1 MKNMKTWLSALLA
14 VMMLLAMTGI
24 AMADMADAVPT
35 GSITVEHLEQGETV
49 TIYQVI
55 EIESDGTAALKDP
68 KWVSG
73 IQAWI
78 TTNYPEY
85 ADAANLPA
93 DGSAKVSK
101 STFYNALSGQLE
113 LASLTAVKNE
123 QVTAATYTVENLTIG
138 SYMVLVMGG
147 EKAHEAYLTSIRAT
161 KYDFDKT
168 EWVVENGVVNAEAKC
183 KTPNVEKEEDKTT
196 AAIGDTVT
204 FTVHSDVPTYPAS
217 AYEVAYELADTM
229 AEGLTF
235 KGDLKAYGIINA
247 NDSKEL
253 TPGKEFTA
261 DYTQLTTEGKTKI
274 FELKF
279 DYSQIKDY
287 TQIKLVYS
295 ATVNEKIKIGSNQ
308 NTNEVKFTYDQK
320 EKSSYTVLYSF
331 GFDLTKRAD
340 SEKGELLP
348 GAEFELRQDGEALKF
363 KKLKDGYYAV
373 DPEGETK
380 LVTGAEGERKGKII
394 IDGLNVGTYKLK
406 ETKAPD
412 NFNLMQGE
420 KDVIITQNGEAQEK
434 HLLANTND
442 REHSKS
448 AYWYQ
453 TVVDKRIS
461 GLPATGGMGTTIF
474 MVAGIA
480 VMVCAVVAL
489 MVVLKRQKRSEG

>member
-1 MKNMKTWLSALLA
+1 MKNMKTWLGALLA

-24 AMADMADAVPT
+24 AMADAVPT
-35 GSITVEHLEQGETV
+35 GSITVENLEPGETV

-55 EIESDGTAALKDP
+55 EIELDGTAALKDP
-68 KWVSG
+68 KWVNG

-78 TTNYPEY
+78 TANYSEY

-101 STFYNALSGQLE
+101 STFYNALSGQL
-113 LASLTAVKNE
+113 ASLNAVKNE
-123 QVTAATYTVENLTIG
+123 QVSAATYTVENLPIG

-161 KYDFDKT
+161 RYDFGKA
-168 EWVVENGVVNAEAKC
+168 EWVVDNGVVNAAAKC
-183 KTPNVEKEEDKTT
+183 KTPDVEKKEDKTT
-196 AAIGDTVT
+196 AAIGDKVT
-204 FTVHSDVPTYPAS
+204 FTVDSDVPTYPAS
-217 AYEVAYELADTM
+217 AYNVAYELEDIM

-235 KGDLKAYGIINA
+235 NGDLNAYGINA
-247 NDSKEL
+247 NGKQEL
-253 TPGKEFTA
+253 TPGKEFKA
-261 DYTQLTTEGKTKI
+261 DYTQSTTDGKTKI
-274 FELKF
+274 FKLKF

-287 TQIKLVYS
+287 TQIELVYS
-295 ATVNEKIKIGSNQ
+295 ATVNEKIKIGSKQ

-340 SEKGELLP
+340 SETGELLA
-348 GAEFELRQDGEALKF
+348 GAEFELKQNGEALKF
-363 KKLKDGYYAV
+363 KKLSNGHYAV
-373 DPEGETK
+373 DPAGKTK
-380 LVTGAEGERKGKII
+380 LVTGADGKII
-394 IDGLNVGTYKLK
+394 IDGLNVGNYKLK

-420 KDVIITQNGEAQEK
+420 KDVTITQNGEALEK

-442 REHSKS
+442 KEHSKS

-480 VMVCAVVAL
+480 VMACAVVAL

>member
-24 AMADMADAVPT
+24 AMADAVPT
-35 GSITVEHLEQGETV
+35 GSITVENLEPGETV

-55 EIESDGTAALKDP
+55 EIELDGTAALKDP
-68 KWVSG
+68 KWVNG

-78 TTNYPEY
+78 ATEYPEY

-93 DGSAKVSK
+93 DGSATVSK
-101 STFYNALSGQLE
+101 STFYNALSGQL
-113 LASLTAVKNE
+113 ASLTPVKNE
-123 QVTAATYTVENLTIG
+123 QVNTATYTVKNLPIG

-161 KYDFDKT
+161 KYDFDNS
-168 EWVVENGVVNAEAKC
+168 EWVVGNGVVDASAKC
-183 KTPNVEKEEDKTT
+183 KTPNVKKEEDKTT
-196 AAIGDTVT
+196 AAIGDKVT
-204 FTVHSDVPTYPAS
+204 FTVDSDVPTYPAS
-217 AYEVAYELADTM
+217 AYNVAYELEDTM

-235 KGDLKAYGIINA
+235 NSDLKAYGINA
-247 NDSKEL
+247 TSKTEL
-253 TPGKEFTA
+253 KPGKEFVA
-261 DYTQLTTEGKTKI
+261 DYTQSTTDGKTKI
-274 FELKF
+274 FKLKF

-287 TQIKLVYS
+287 TQIELVYS

-308 NTNEVKFTYDQK
+308 NTNEVKFTYDHK

-340 SEKGELLP
+340 SETGELLA
-348 GAEFELRQDGEALKF
+348 GAEFELKQNGEALKF
-363 KKLKDGYYAV
+363 KKLSNGHYAV
-373 DPEGETK
+373 DPAGKTK
-380 LVTGAEGERKGKII
+380 LVTGADGKII
-394 IDGLNVGTYKLK
+394 IDGLNVGDYKLK

-420 KDVIITQNGEAQEK
+420 KDVTIKQNGEALEK

-442 REHSKS
+442 KEKSKS

-480 VMVCAVVAL
+480 VMACAVVAL

>member
-24 AMADMADAVPT
+24 AMADTVPT
-35 GSITVEHLEQGETV
+35 GSITVENLEPGETV

-73 IQAWI
+73 IQDWI
-78 TTNYPEY
+78 ATEYPEY

-93 DGSAKVSK
+93 DGSTGVSK
-101 STFYNALSGQLE
+101 STFYNALSGQL
-113 LASLTAVKNE
+113 ASSLTAVKNE
-123 QVTAATYTVENLTIG
+123 QVSAATYTVDNQPIG

-161 KYDFDKT
+161 KYDFDNA
-168 EWVVENGVVNAEAKC
+168 EWVVENGAVNAAAKC
-183 KTPNVEKEEDKTT
+183 KTPDVKKKEDKTT
-196 AAIGDTVT
+196 AAIGDKVT
-204 FTVHSDVPTYPAS
+204 FTVDSDVPTYPAS
-217 AYEVAYELADTM
+217 AYNVAYELEDIM

-235 KGDLKAYGIINA
+235 NGDLKAYGINA
-247 NDSKEL
+247 NGKKEL
-253 TPGKEFTA
+253 TLGTEFKA
-261 DYTQLTTEGKTKI
+261 DYKQSTIDGKTTI
-274 FELKF
+274 FKLKF
-279 DYSQIKDY
+279 DYSLIKDY
-287 TQIKLVYS
+287 TKIELVYS
-295 ATVNEKIKIGSNQ
+295 ATINEKIKIGSDQ
-308 NTNEVKFTYDQK
+308 NTNEVKFTYDHK

-340 SEKGELLP
+340 SETGELLA
-348 GAEFELRQDGEALKF
+348 GAEFELSQNGEALKF
-363 KKLKDGYYAV
+363 KKLSNGHYAV
-373 DPEGETK
+373 DPAGETK
-380 LVTGAEGERKGKII
+380 LVTGADGKII
-394 IDGLNVGTYKLK
+394 IDGLNVGNYKLK

-442 REHSKS
+442 KEKSKS

-480 VMVCAVVAL
+480 VMACAVVAL

>member
-24 AMADMADAVPT
+24 AMADAVPT
-35 GSITVEHLEQGETV
+35 GSITVENLEPGETV

-78 TTNYPEY
+78 TTNYSEY

-93 DGSAKVSK
+93 DGSATVSK
-101 STFYNALSGQLE
+101 STFYNALSGQL
-113 LASLTAVKNE
+113 ASLTPVKNE
-123 QVTAATYTVENLTIG
+123 QVTAATYTVENLPIG

-161 KYDFDKT
+161 KYDFGKA
-168 EWVVENGVVNAEAKC
+168 EWVVDNGVVNAAAKC
-183 KTPNVEKEEDKTT
+183 KTPNVKKEEDKTT
-196 AAIGDTVT
+196 AAIGDKVT
-204 FTVHSDVPTYPAS
+204 FTVDSDVPTYPAS
-217 AYEVAYELADTM
+217 AYNVAYELEDTM

-235 KGDLKAYGIINA
+235 NSDLKAYGINA
-247 NDSKEL
+247 NGKQEL
-253 TPGKEFTA
+253 TPGKEFVA
-261 DYTQLTTEGKTKI
+261 DYAQSTTDGKTKI
-274 FELKF
+274 FKLKF
-279 DYSQIKDY
+279 DYSLIKDY
-287 TQIKLVYS
+287 TQIELVYS
-295 ATVNEKIKIGSNQ
+295 ATVNEKIKIGSDQ
-308 NTNEVKFTYDQK
+308 NTNEVKFKYDHK

-340 SEKGELLP
+340 SETGELLA
-348 GAEFELRQDGEALKF
+348 GAEFELKQNGEALKF
-363 KKLKDGYYAV
+363 KKLSNGHYAV
-373 DPEGETK
+373 DPAGETK
-380 LVTGAEGERKGKII
+380 LVTGADGKII
-394 IDGLNVGTYKLK
+394 IDGLNVGNYKLK

-420 KDVIITQNGEAQEK
+420 KDVTIKQNGEALEK

-442 REHSKS
+442 KEHSKS

-480 VMVCAVVAL
+480 VMACAVVAL

>member
-24 AMADMADAVPT
+24 AMADAVPT
-35 GSITVEHLEQGETV
+35 GSITVENLESGETV

-73 IQAWI
+73 IQTWI
-78 TTNYPEY
+78 TTTYPEY

-93 DGSAKVSK
+93 DGSATVSK
-101 STFYNALSGQLE
+101 STFYNALSGQL
-113 LASLTAVKNE
+113 ASLTAVKNE
-123 QVTAATYTVENLTIG
+123 PVTAATYTVENLPIG

-161 KYDFDKT
+161 KYDFDKA
-168 EWVVENGVVNAEAKC
+168 EWVVENGVVNAAAKC
-183 KTPNVEKEEDKTT
+183 KTPDVEKKEDKTT
-196 AAIGDTVT
+196 AAIGDKVT
-204 FTVHSDVPTYPAS
+204 FTVDSDVPTYPAS
-217 AYEVAYELADTM
+217 AYNVAYELEDIM

-235 KGDLKAYGIINA
+235 NGDLKAYGINA
-247 NDSKEL
+247 NGKKEL
-253 TPGKEFTA
+253 TLGTEFKA
-261 DYTQLTTEGKTKI
+261 DYKQSTIDGKTTI
-274 FELKF
+274 FKLKF
-279 DYSQIKDY
+279 DYSLIKDY
-287 TQIKLVYS
+287 TKIELVYS
-295 ATVNEKIKIGSNQ
+295 ATVNEKIKIGSDQ
-308 NTNEVKFTYDQK
+308 NTNEVKFTYDHK

-340 SEKGELLP
+340 SETGELLA
-348 GAEFELRQDGEALKF
+348 GAEFELSQNGEALKF
-363 KKLKDGYYAV
+363 KKLSNGHYAV
-373 DPEGETK
+373 DPAGETK
-380 LVTGAEGERKGKII
+380 LVTGADGKII
-394 IDGLNVGTYKLK
+394 IDGLNVGNYKLK

-442 REHSKS
+442 KEKSKS

-480 VMVCAVVAL
+480 VMACAVVAL

>member
-24 AMADMADAVPT
+24 AMADAVPT
-35 GSITVEHLEQGETV
+35 GSITVENLELGETV

-55 EIESDGTAALKDP
+55 EIELDGTAALKDP
-68 KWVSG
+68 KWVNG

-78 TTNYPEY
+78 TANYSEY

-93 DGSAKVSK
+93 DGSATVSK
-101 STFYNALSGQLE
+101 STFYNALSGQL
-113 LASLTAVKNE
+113 ASLTPVKNE
-123 QVTAATYTVENLTIG
+123 QVNTATYTVENLPIG

-161 KYDFDKT
+161 KYDFENA
-168 EWVVENGVVNAEAKC
+168 EWVVDNGVVNAAAKC
-183 KTPNVEKEEDKTT
+183 KTPDVEKKEDKTT
-196 AAIGDTVT
+196 AAIGDKVT
-204 FTVHSDVPTYPAS
+204 FTVDSDVPTYPAS
-217 AYEVAYELADTM
+217 AYNVAYELEDIM

-235 KGDLKAYGIINA
+235 NGDLKAYGINA
-247 NDSKEL
+247 TGKTEL
-253 TPGKEFTA
+253 TPGKEFKA
-261 DYTQLTTEGKTKI
+261 DYTQSTTDGKTKI
-274 FELKF
+274 FKLKF

-287 TQIKLVYS
+287 TQIELVYS
-295 ATVNEKIKIGSNQ
+295 ATVNEKIKIGSKQ

-340 SEKGELLP
+340 SETGELLA
-348 GAEFELRQDGEALKF
+348 GAEFELKQNGEALKF
-363 KKLKDGYYAV
+363 KKLSNGHYAV
-373 DPEGETK
+373 DPAGKTK
-380 LVTGAEGERKGKII
+380 LVTGADGKII
-394 IDGLNVGTYKLK
+394 IDGLNVGNYKLK

-420 KDVIITQNGEAQEK
+420 KDVTITQNGEAQEK

-442 REHSKS
+442 KEHSKS

-480 VMVCAVVAL
+480 VMACAVVAL

>member
-1 MKNMKTWLSALLA
+1 MKNVKTWLSALLA

-24 AMADMADAVPT
+24 AMADTVPT
-35 GSITVEHLEQGETV
+35 GSITVENLEPGETV

-55 EIESDGTAALKDP
+55 EIELDGTAALKDP

-78 TTNYPEY
+78 RATYPEY

-93 DGSAKVSK
+93 DGSATVSK
-101 STFYNALSGQLE
+101 STFYNALSGQL
-113 LASLTAVKNE
+113 ASLTPVKNE
-123 QVTAATYTVENLTIG
+123 QVNTATYTVENLPIG

-161 KYDFDKT
+161 KYDFENA
-168 EWVVENGVVNAEAKC
+168 EWVVDNGVVNAAAKC
-183 KTPNVEKEEDKTT
+183 KTPDVEKKEDKTT
-196 AAIGDTVT
+196 AAIGDKVT
-204 FTVHSDVPTYPAS
+204 FTVDSDVPTYPAS
-217 AYEVAYELADTM
+217 AYNVAYELEDIM

-235 KGDLKAYGIINA
+235 NGDLKAYGINA
-247 NDSKEL
+247 NGKQEL
-253 TPGKEFTA
+253 TPGKEFKA
-261 DYTQLTTEGKTKI
+261 DYTQSTTDGKTKI
-274 FELKF
+274 FKLKF

-287 TQIKLVYS
+287 TQIELVYS
-295 ATVNEKIKIGSNQ
+295 ATVNEKIKIGSKQ

-340 SEKGELLP
+340 SETGELLA
-348 GAEFELRQDGEALKF
+348 GAEFELKQNGEALKF
-363 KKLKDGYYAV
+363 KKLSNGHYAV
-373 DPEGETK
+373 DPAGKTK
-380 LVTGAEGERKGKII
+380 LVTGADGKII
-394 IDGLNVGTYKLK
+394 IDGLNVGNYKLK

-420 KDVIITQNGEAQEK
+420 KDVTITQNGEAQEK

-442 REHSKS
+442 KEHSKS

-480 VMVCAVVAL
+480 VMACAVVAL

>member
-24 AMADMADAVPT
+24 AMADTVPT
-35 GSITVEHLEQGETV
+35 GSITVENLEPGETV

-55 EIESDGTAALKDP
+55 EIELDGTAALKDP
-68 KWVSG
+68 KWVNG

-78 TTNYPEY
+78 TANYREY

-93 DGSAKVSK
+93 DGSATVSK
-101 STFYNALSGQLE
+101 STFYNALSGQL
-113 LASLTAVKNE
+113 ASLTPVKNE
-123 QVTAATYTVENLTIG
+123 QVNTATYTVKNLPIG

-161 KYDFDKT
+161 KYDFGKA
-168 EWVVENGVVNAEAKC
+168 EWVVESGVVNAEDKC
-183 KTPNVEKEEDKTT
+183 KTPDVEKKEDKTT
-196 AAIGDTVT
+196 AAIGDKVT
-204 FTVHSDVPTYPAS
+204 FTVDSDVPTYPAS
-217 AYEVAYELADTM
+217 AYNGAYELEDIM

-235 KGDLKAYGIINA
+235 NGDLKAYGINA
-247 NDSKEL
+247 NGKQEL
-253 TPGKEFTA
+253 TPGQEFVA
-261 DYTQLTTEGKTKI
+261 DYAQSTTDGKTKI
-274 FELKF
+274 FKLKF
-279 DYSQIKDY
+279 DYSLIKDY
-287 TQIKLVYS
+287 TQIELVYS
-295 ATVNEKIKIGSNQ
+295 ATVNEKIKIGSKQ

-340 SEKGELLP
+340 SETGELLA
-348 GAEFELRQDGEALKF
+348 GAEFELKQNGEALKF
-363 KKLKDGYYAV
+363 KKLSNGHYAV
-373 DPEGETK
+373 DPAGKTK
-380 LVTGAEGERKGKII
+380 LVTGADGKII
-394 IDGLNVGTYKLK
+394 IDGLNVGNYKLK

-420 KDVIITQNGEAQEK
+420 KDVTITQNGEAQEK

-442 REHSKS
+442 KEHSKS

-480 VMVCAVVAL
+480 VMACAVVAL

>member
-1 MKNMKTWLSALLA
+1 MKNMKTWLGALLA

-24 AMADMADAVPT
+24 AMADAVPT
-35 GSITVEHLEQGETV
+35 GSITVENLEPGETV

-55 EIESDGTAALKDP
+55 EIELDGTAALKDP
-68 KWVSG
+68 KWVNG

-78 TTNYPEY
+78 TANYSEY

-93 DGSAKVSK
+93 DGSATVSK
-101 STFYNALSGQLE
+101 STFYNALSGQL
-113 LASLTAVKNE
+113 ASLTPVKNE
-123 QVTAATYTVENLTIG
+123 QVNTATYTVENLPIG

-161 KYDFDKT
+161 RYDFGKA
-168 EWVVENGVVNAEAKC
+168 EWVVDNGVVNAAAKC
-183 KTPNVEKEEDKTT
+183 KTPDVEKKEDKTT
-196 AAIGDTVT
+196 AAIGDKVT
-204 FTVHSDVPTYPAS
+204 FTVDSDVPTYPAS
-217 AYEVAYELADTM
+217 AYNVAYELEDIM

-235 KGDLKAYGIINA
+235 NGDLKAYGINA
-247 NDSKEL
+247 TGKTEL
-253 TPGKEFTA
+253 TPGKEFKA
-261 DYTQLTTEGKTKI
+261 DYTQSTTDGKTKI
-274 FELKF
+274 FKLKF

-287 TQIKLVYS
+287 TQIELVYS
-295 ATVNEKIKIGSNQ
+295 ATVNEKIKIGSKQ

-340 SEKGELLP
+340 SETGELLA
-348 GAEFELRQDGEALKF
+348 GAEFELKQNGEALKF
-363 KKLKDGYYAV
+363 KKLSNGHYAV
-373 DPEGETK
+373 DPAGKTK
-380 LVTGAEGERKGKII
+380 LVTGADGKII
-394 IDGLNVGTYKLK
+394 IDGLNVGNYKLK

-420 KDVIITQNGEAQEK
+420 KDVTITQNGEAQEK

-442 REHSKS
+442 KEHSKS

-480 VMVCAVVAL
+480 VMACAVVAL

>member
-24 AMADMADAVPT
+24 AMADAVPT
-35 GSITVEHLEQGETV
+35 GSITVENLEPGETV

-78 TTNYPEY
+78 TATYPEY

-93 DGSAKVSK
+93 DGSATVSK
-101 STFYNALSGQLE
+101 STFYNALSGQ

-123 QVTAATYTVENLTIG
+123 QVTAATYTVENQPIG

-161 KYDFDKT
+161 KYDFDKA
-168 EWVVENGVVNAEAKC
+168 EWVVENGVVNAAAKC
-183 KTPNVEKEEDKTT
+183 KTPDVEKKEDKTT
-196 AAIGDTVT
+196 AAIGDKVT
-204 FTVHSDVPTYPAS
+204 FTVDSDVPTYPAS
-217 AYEVAYELADTM
+217 AYDVAYELEDIM
-229 AEGLTF
+229 AEGLNF
-235 KGDLKAYGIINA
+235 NGDLKAYGINV
-247 NDSKEL
+247 NGKKEL
-253 TPGKEFTA
+253 TQGTEFKA
-261 DYTQLTTEGKTKI
+261 DYKQSTIDGKTTI
-274 FELKF
+274 FKLKF
-279 DYSQIKDY
+279 DYSLIKDY
-287 TQIKLVYS
+287 TQIELVYS
-295 ATVNEKIKIGSNQ
+295 ATVNEKIKIGSDQ

-340 SEKGELLP
+340 SEAGELLA
-348 GAEFELRQDGEALKF
+348 GAEFELKQNGEALKF
-363 KKLKDGYYAV
+363 KKLSNGHYAV
-373 DPEGETK
+373 DPAGKTK
-380 LVTGAEGERKGKII
+380 LVTGADGKII
-394 IDGLNVGTYKLK
+394 IDGLNVGNYKLK

-420 KDVIITQNGEAQEK
+420 KDVTIKQNGEALEK

-442 REHSKS
+442 KEKSKS

-480 VMVCAVVAL
+480 VMACAVVAL

>member
-24 AMADMADAVPT
+24 AMADTVPT
-35 GSITVEHLEQGETV
+35 GSITVENLEPGETV

-78 TTNYPEY
+78 TATYPEY

-93 DGSAKVSK
+93 DGSATVSK
-101 STFYNALSGQLE
+101 STFYNALSGQL
-113 LASLTAVKNE
+113 ASLTPVKNE
-123 QVTAATYTVENLTIG
+123 QVNTATYTVENLPIG

-161 KYDFDKT
+161 KYDFENA
-168 EWVVENGVVNAEAKC
+168 EWVVDNGVVNAAAKC
-183 KTPNVEKEEDKTT
+183 KTPDVEKKEDKTT
-196 AAIGDTVT
+196 AAIGDKVT
-204 FTVHSDVPTYPAS
+204 FTVDSDVPTYPAS
-217 AYEVAYELADTM
+217 AYNVAYELEDIM

-235 KGDLKAYGIINA
+235 NGDLKAYGINA
-247 NDSKEL
+247 NGKQEL
-253 TPGKEFTA
+253 TPGTEFKA
-261 DYTQLTTEGKTKI
+261 DYTQSTTDGKTKI
-274 FELKF
+274 FKLKF

-287 TQIKLVYS
+287 TQIELVYS
-295 ATVNEKIKIGSNQ
+295 ATVNEKIKIGSKQ

-340 SEKGELLP
+340 SETGELLA
-348 GAEFELRQDGEALKF
+348 GAEFELKQNGEALKF
-363 KKLKDGYYAV
+363 KKLSNGHYAV
-373 DPEGETK
+373 DPAGKTK
-380 LVTGAEGERKGKII
+380 LVTGADGKII
-394 IDGLNVGTYKLK
+394 IDGLNVGDYTLK

-420 KDVIITQNGEAQEK
+420 KDVTITQNGDAREK
-434 HLLANTND
+434 HLLANTNNK
-442 REHSKS
+442 EHSKS

-480 VMVCAVVAL
+480 VMACAVVAL

>member
-24 AMADMADAVPT
+24 AMAADAVPT
-35 GSITVEHLEQGETV
+35 GSITVENLEPGETV

-73 IQAWI
+73 IRAWI
-78 TTNYPEY
+78 TANYPEY

-93 DGSAKVSK
+93 DGSATVSK
-101 STFYNALSGQLE
+101 STFYNALSGQL
-113 LASLTAVKNE
+113 ASLTAVKNE
-123 QVTAATYTVENLTIG
+123 QVNAATCTVENLPIG

-161 KYDFDKT
+161 KYNFEKA
-168 EWVVENGVVNAEAKC
+168 EWVVDSGVVNAAAKC
-183 KTPNVEKEEDKTT
+183 KTPNVKKEEDKTT
-196 AAIGDTVT
+196 AAIGDKVN
-204 FTVHSDVPTYPAS
+204 FTVVSDVPTYPAS
-217 AYEVAYELADTM
+217 AYDVVYKLEDIM

-235 KGDLKAYGIINA
+235 NGDLKAYGINA
-247 NDSKEL
+247 NGRNEL
-253 TPGKEFTA
+253 TLGTEFKA
-261 DYTQLTTEGKTKI
+261 DYTQSTTEGKTKI
-274 FELKF
+274 FKLEF
-279 DYSQIKDY
+279 DYSLIKDY

-308 NTNEVKFTYDQK
+308 NTNEVKFTYDHK
-320 EKSSYTVLYSF
+320 EKSDYTVLYSF

-340 SEKGELLP
+340 SEAGELLA
-348 GAEFELRQDGEALKF
+348 GAEFELRQDGNALTF
-363 KKLKDGYYAV
+363 KKLSDGYYAV
-373 DPEGETK
+373 DPAGETK
-380 LVTGAEGERKGKII
+380 LVTGAEGQMKGNII
-394 IDGLNVGTYKLK
+394 IDGLNVGAYKLK

-420 KDVIITQNGEAQEK
+420 KDVTITQNGEAQEK

-442 REHSKS
+442 KEHSKS

-480 VMVCAVVAL
+480 VMAGAVVAL

>member
-24 AMADMADAVPT
+24 AMADAVPT
-35 GSITVEHLEQGETV
+35 GSITVENLELGETV

-55 EIESDGTAALKDP
+55 EIELDGTAALKDP
-68 KWVSG
+68 KWVNG

-78 TTNYPEY
+78 ATEYPEY

-93 DGSAKVSK
+93 DGSATVSK
-101 STFYNALSGQLE
+101 STFYNALSGQL
-113 LASLTAVKNE
+113 ASLTPVKNE
-123 QVTAATYTVENLTIG
+123 QVNTATYTVKNLPIG

-161 KYDFDKT
+161 KYDFDNA
-168 EWVVENGVVNAEAKC
+168 EWVVDNGVVNASAKC
-183 KTPNVEKEEDKTT
+183 KTPNVKKEEDKTT
-196 AAIGDTVT
+196 AAIGDKVT
-204 FTVHSDVPTYPAS
+204 FTVDSDVPTYPAS
-217 AYEVAYELADTM
+217 AYNVAYELEDTM

-235 KGDLKAYGIINA
+235 NGDLKAYGINA
-247 NDSKEL
+247 NGKQEL
-253 TPGKEFTA
+253 TPGKEFVA
-261 DYTQLTTEGKTKI
+261 DYAQSTTDGKTKI
-274 FELKF
+274 FKLKF

-295 ATVNEKIKIGSNQ
+295 ATVNEKIKIGSDQ

-340 SEKGELLP
+340 SETGELLA
-348 GAEFELRQDGEALKF
+348 GAEFELKQDGRALKF
-363 KKLKDGYYAV
+363 KKLSDGHYVV
-373 DPEGETK
+373 DPAGETK
-380 LVTGAEGERKGKII
+380 LVTGEQDKMKGKII
-394 IDGLNVGTYKLK
+394 IDGLNVGDYKLK

-420 KDVIITQNGEAQEK
+420 KDVTIKQNGEALEK

-442 REHSKS
+442 KEKSKS

-480 VMVCAVVAL
+480 VMACAVVAL

>member
-1 MKNMKTWLSALLA
+1 MKNMKTWLGALLA

-24 AMADMADAVPT
+24 AMADAVPT
-35 GSITVEHLEQGETV
+35 GSITVENLEPGETV

-55 EIESDGTAALKDP
+55 EIELDGTAALKDP
-68 KWVSG
+68 KWVNG

-78 TTNYPEY
+78 TTNYREY

-93 DGSAKVSK
+93 DGSATVSK
-101 STFYNALSGQLE
+101 STFYNALSGQL
-113 LASLTAVKNE
+113 ASLTAVKNE
-123 QVTAATYTVENLTIG
+123 PVAATTYTVENLPIG

-161 KYDFDKT
+161 KYDFDNS
-168 EWVVENGVVNAEAKC
+168 EWVVGNGVVDASAKC
-183 KTPNVEKEEDKTT
+183 KTPNVKKEEDKTT
-196 AAIGDTVT
+196 AAIGDKVT
-204 FTVHSDVPTYPAS
+204 FTVDSDVPTYPAS
-217 AYEVAYELADTM
+217 AYNVAYELEDTM

-235 KGDLKAYGIINA
+235 NSDLKAYGINA
-247 NDSKEL
+247 TSKTEL
-253 TPGKEFTA
+253 KPGKEFVA
-261 DYTQLTTEGKTKI
+261 DYTQSTTDGKTKI
-274 FELKF
+274 FKLKF

-287 TQIKLVYS
+287 TQIELVYS

-308 NTNEVKFTYDQK
+308 NTNEVKFTYDHK

-340 SEKGELLP
+340 SETGELLA
-348 GAEFELRQDGEALKF
+348 GAEFELKQNGEALKF
-363 KKLKDGYYAV
+363 KKLSNGHYAV
-373 DPEGETK
+373 DPAGKTK
-380 LVTGAEGERKGKII
+380 LVTGADGKII
-394 IDGLNVGTYKLK
+394 IDGLNVGDYKLK

-420 KDVIITQNGEAQEK
+420 KDVIITQNSDAKEK

-442 REHSKS
+442 KENSKS

-480 VMVCAVVAL
+480 VMACAVVAL

>member
-1 MKNMKTWLSALLA
+1 MKNMKTWLGALLA

-24 AMADMADAVPT
+24 AMADAVPT
-35 GSITVEHLEQGETV
+35 GSITVQNLEPGETV

-93 DGSAKVSK
+93 DGSATVSK
-101 STFYNALSGQLE
+101 STFYNALSGQL
-113 LASLTAVKNE
+113 ASLTAVKNE
-123 QVTAATYTVENLTIG
+123 QVTATTCMVENLPIG

-161 KYDFDKT
+161 KYDFEKA
-168 EWVVENGVVNAEAKC
+168 EWVVGNGVVDAAAKC
-183 KTPNVEKEEDKTT
+183 KTPNVKKEEDKTT
-196 AAIGDTVT
+196 AAIGDKVT
-204 FTVHSDVPTYPAS
+204 FTVNSDVPTYPAS
-217 AYEVAYELADTM
+217 AYNVAYVLEDIM

-235 KGDLKAYGIINA
+235 NGDLKAYGINA
-247 NDSKEL
+247 NGRNEL
-253 TPGKEFTA
+253 TPGTEFKE
-261 DYTQLTTEGKTKI
+261 DYTQSTTEGKTKI
-274 FELKF
+274 FKLEF
-279 DYSQIKDY
+279 DYSLIKDY
-287 TQIKLVYS
+287 TQIELVYS

-308 NTNEVKFTYDQK
+308 NTNEVKFTYDHK

-340 SEKGELLP
+340 SETGELLP
-348 GAEFELRQDGEALKF
+348 GAEFELRQDGNALKF
-363 KKLKDGYYAV
+363 KKLSDGHYAV
-373 DPEGETK
+373 DPEKGETK
-380 LVTGAEGERKGKII
+380 LVTGAEGQMKGKII
-394 IDGLNVGTYKLK
+394 IDGLNVGVYKLK

-420 KDVIITQNGEAQEK
+420 KDVIITQNTQEK

-442 REHSKS
+442 KEHSKS

-474 MVAGIA
+474 MMAGIA
-480 VMVCAVVAL
+480 VMACAVVAL

>member
-1 MKNMKTWLSALLA
+1 MKMKNMKTWLSALLA

-24 AMADMADAVPT
+24 AMADAVPT
-35 GSITVEHLEQGETV
+35 GSITVENLEPGETV

-55 EIESDGTAALKDP
+55 AIESDGTAALKDP

-78 TTNYPEY
+78 TTTYPEY

-93 DGSAKVSK
+93 DGSATVSK

-113 LASLTAVKNE
+113 SLTAVKNE
-123 QVTAATYTVENLTIG
+123 QVTAATYTVENLPIG

-161 KYDFDKT
+161 KYDFDKA
-168 EWVVENGVVNAEAKC
+168 EWVVKNGVVNAAAKC
-183 KTPNVEKEEDKTT
+183 KTPDVKKKEDKTT
-196 AAIGDTVT
+196 AAIGDKVT
-204 FTVHSDVPTYPAS
+204 FTVDSDVPTYPAS
-217 AYEVAYELADTM
+217 AYDVAYELEDIM

-235 KGDLKAYGIINA
+235 NGDLKAYGINA
-247 NDSKEL
+247 NGKKEL
-253 TPGKEFTA
+253 TPDTEFKA
-261 DYTQLTTEGKTKI
+261 DYKQSTTEGKTKI
-274 FELKF
+274 FKLKF
-279 DYSQIKDY
+279 DYSLIKDY
-287 TQIKLVYS
+287 TKIELVYS

-340 SEKGELLP
+340 SETGELLA
-348 GAEFELRQDGEALKF
+348 GAEFELKQDGNALKF
-363 KKLKDGYYAV
+363 RKLSNGHYAV
-373 DPEGETK
+373 DPAGETK
-380 LVTGAEGERKGKII
+380 LVTGADGKII
-394 IDGLNVGTYKLK
+394 IDGLDVGDYKLK

-420 KDVIITQNGEAQEK
+420 KDVIIEQNGEAQEK

-442 REHSKS
+442 KENSKS

-480 VMVCAVVAL
+480 VMACAVVAL

>member
-24 AMADMADAVPT
+24 AMADTVPT
-35 GSITVEHLEQGETV
+35 GSITVENLEPGETV

-55 EIESDGTAALKDP
+55 EIELDGTAALKDP
-68 KWVSG
+68 KWVNG

-78 TTNYPEY
+78 TANYSEY

-93 DGSAKVSK
+93 DGSATVSK
-101 STFYNALSGQLE
+101 STFYNALSGQL
-113 LASLTAVKNE
+113 ASLTPVKNE
-123 QVTAATYTVENLTIG
+123 QVNTATYTVENLPIG

-161 KYDFDKT
+161 KYDFENA
-168 EWVVENGVVNAEAKC
+168 EWVVDNGVVNAAAKC
-183 KTPNVEKEEDKTT
+183 KTPDVEKKEDKTT
-196 AAIGDTVT
+196 AAIGDKVT
-204 FTVHSDVPTYPAS
+204 FTVDYDVPTYPAS
-217 AYEVAYELADTM
+217 AYNVAYELEDIM

-235 KGDLKAYGIINA
+235 NGDLKAYGINA
-247 NDSKEL
+247 NGKQEL
-253 TPGKEFTA
+253 TPGKEFKA
-261 DYTQLTTEGKTKI
+261 DYTQSTTDGKTKI
-274 FELKF
+274 FKLKF

-287 TQIKLVYS
+287 TQIELVYS
-295 ATVNEKIKIGSNQ
+295 ATVNEKIKIGSKQ

-340 SEKGELLP
+340 SETGELLA
-348 GAEFELRQDGEALKF
+348 GAEFELKQNGEALKF
-363 KKLKDGYYAV
+363 KKLSNGHYAV
-373 DPEGETK
+373 DPAGKTK
-380 LVTGAEGERKGKII
+380 LVTGADGKII
-394 IDGLNVGTYKLK
+394 IDGLNVGDYTLK

-420 KDVIITQNGEAQEK
+420 KDVTITQNGDAREK
-434 HLLANTND
+434 HLLANTNNK
-442 REHSKS
+442 EHSKS

-480 VMVCAVVAL
+480 VMACAVVAL

>member
-24 AMADMADAVPT
+24 AMADAVPT
-35 GSITVEHLEQGETV
+35 GSITVENLESGETV

-55 EIESDGTAALKDP
+55 AIESDGTAALKDP

-78 TTNYPEY
+78 TANYSEY

-93 DGSAKVSK
+93 DGSATVSK
-101 STFYNALSGQLE
+101 STFYNALSGQL
-113 LASLTAVKNE
+113 ASLTAVKNE
-123 QVTAATYTVENLTIG
+123 PVTATTYTVENLPIG

-161 KYDFDKT
+161 KYDFDKA
-168 EWVVENGVVNAEAKC
+168 EWVVENGVVNAAAKC
-183 KTPNVEKEEDKTT
+183 KTPDVEKKEDKTT
-196 AAIGDTVT
+196 AAIGDKVT
-204 FTVHSDVPTYPAS
+204 FTVDSDVPTYPAS
-217 AYEVAYELADTM
+217 AYDVAYELEDIM

-235 KGDLKAYGIINA
+235 NGDLKAYGINV
-247 NDSKEL
+247 NGKKEL
-253 TPGKEFTA
+253 TQGTEFKA
-261 DYTQLTTEGKTKI
+261 DYKQSTIDGKTKI
-274 FELKF
+274 FKLKF
-279 DYSQIKDY
+279 DYSLIKDY
-287 TQIKLVYS
+287 TQIELVYS
-295 ATVNEKIKIGSNQ
+295 ATVNEKIKIGSDQ
-308 NTNEVKFTYDQK
+308 NTNEVKFTYDHK

-340 SEKGELLP
+340 SETGELLA
-348 GAEFELRQDGEALKF
+348 GAEFELRQNGNALTF
-363 KKLKDGYYAV
+363 KKLSDGHYAV
-373 DPEGETK
+373 DPAGKTK
-380 LVTGAEGERKGKII
+380 LVTGADGKII
-394 IDGLNVGTYKLK
+394 IDGLNVGNYKLK

-420 KDVIITQNGEAQEK
+420 KDVIITQNSDAQEK

-442 REHSKS
+442 PKNSKS

-480 VMVCAVVAL
+480 VMACAVVAL

>member
-24 AMADMADAVPT
+24 AMADTVPT
-35 GSITVEHLEQGETV
+35 GSITVNNLESGETV

-73 IQAWI
+73 IQDWI
-78 TTNYPEY
+78 TTTYPEY

-93 DGSAKVSK
+93 DGNATVSK
-101 STFYNALSGQLE
+101 STFYNALSGQL
-113 LASLTAVKNE
+113 ANLTAVKNE
-123 QVTAATYTVENLTIG
+123 QVSAATYTVENLPIG

-161 KYDFDKT
+161 RYDFDNS
-168 EWVVENGVVNAEAKC
+168 EWVVENGVVDASAKC
-183 KTPNVEKEEDKTT
+183 KTPDVKKEEDKTT
-196 AAIGDTVT
+196 AAIGDKVT
-204 FTVHSDVPTYPAS
+204 FTVDSDVPTYPAS
-217 AYEVAYELADTM
+217 AYDVAYELEDTM

-235 KGDLKAYGIINA
+235 NGDLKAYGINA
-247 NDSKEL
+247 TGKTEL
-253 TPGKEFTA
+253 TPDQEFVA
-261 DYTQLTTEGKTKI
+261 DYTQTTTEGKTKI
-274 FELKF
+274 FKLKF
-279 DYSQIKDY
+279 DYSLIKDY
-287 TQIKLVYS
+287 TQIELVYS
-295 ATVNEKIKIGSNQ
+295 ATVNEKIKIGSDQ
-308 NTNEVKFTYDQK
+308 NTNEVKFTYDHK

-331 GFDLTKRAD
+331 GFDLTKHAD
-340 SEKGELLP
+340 SETGELLA
-348 GAEFELRQDGEALKF
+348 GAEFELKQNGEALTF
-363 KKLKDGYYAV
+363 KKLSDGHYVV
-373 DPEGETK
+373 DPAGETK
-380 LVTGAEGERKGKII
+380 LVTGEQGKMKGKII
-394 IDGLNVGTYKLK
+394 IDGLNVGDYKLK

-420 KDVIITQNGEAQEK
+420 KDVTIKQNGEALEK

-442 REHSKS
+442 KENSKS

-480 VMVCAVVAL
+480 VMACAVVAL

>member
-24 AMADMADAVPT
+24 AMADAVPT
-35 GSITVEHLEQGETV
+35 GSITVNNLESGETV

-73 IQAWI
+73 IQKWI
-78 TTNYPEY
+78 TDTYPEY

-101 STFYNALSGQLE
+101 STFYNALSGQL
-113 LASLTAVKNE
+113 ANLTAVKDE
-123 QVTAATYTVENLTIG
+123 KVSAATYTVGNLPIG

-161 KYDFDKT
+161 RYDFDNS
-168 EWVVENGVVNAEAKC
+168 EWVVENGVVDASAKC
-183 KTPNVEKEEDKTT
+183 KTPDVKKKEDKTT
-196 AAIGDTVT
+196 AAIGDKVT
-204 FTVHSDVPTYPAS
+204 FTVNSDVPTYPAS
-217 AYEVAYELADTM
+217 AYNVAYELEDTM

-235 KGDLKAYGIINA
+235 NGDLKAYGINA
-247 NDSKEL
+247 TGKTEL
-253 TPGKEFTA
+253 TPDQEFKA
-261 DYTQLTTEGKTKI
+261 DYTQSTTEGKTKI
-274 FELKF
+274 FKLKF
-279 DYSQIKDY
+279 DYSLIKDY
-287 TQIKLVYS
+287 TQIELGYS
-295 ATVNEKIKIGSNQ
+295 ATVNEKIKIGSDQ
-308 NTNEVKFTYDQK
+308 NTNEVKFTYDHK

-340 SEKGELLP
+340 SETGELLA
-348 GAEFELRQDGEALKF
+348 GAEFELRQNGNALTF
-363 KKLKDGYYAV
+363 KKLSDGHYVV
-373 DPEGETK
+373 DPAGKAK
-380 LVTGAEGERKGKII
+380 LVTGEQGKMKGKII
-394 IDGLNVGTYKLK
+394 VDGLNVGTYKLK
-406 ETKAPD
+406 ETKAPE

-420 KDVIITQNGEAQEK
+420 KDVTITQNGEALEK

-442 REHSKS
+442 KENSKS

-480 VMVCAVVAL
+480 VMACAVVTL

>member
-24 AMADMADAVPT
+24 AMADTVPT
-35 GSITVEHLEQGETV
+35 GSITVENLEPGETV

-73 IQAWI
+73 IQDWI
-78 TTNYPEY
+78 ATEYPEY

-93 DGSAKVSK
+93 DGSTGVSK
-101 STFYNALSGQLE
+101 STFYNALSGQL
-113 LASLTAVKNE
+113 ASSLTAVKNE
-123 QVTAATYTVENLTIG
+123 QVSAATYTVDNQPIG

-161 KYDFDKT
+161 KYDFNNA
-168 EWVVENGVVNAEAKC
+168 EWVVENGAVNAAAKC
-183 KTPNVEKEEDKTT
+183 KTPDVEKKEDKTT
-196 AAIGDTVT
+196 AAIGDKVT
-204 FTVHSDVPTYPAS
+204 FTVDSDVPTYPAS
-217 AYEVAYELADTM
+217 AYDVAYVLEDIM

-235 KGDLKAYGIINA
+235 NGDLKAYGINA
-247 NDSKEL
+247 NGRNEL
-253 TPGKEFTA
+253 TPGTEFKE
-261 DYTQLTTEGKTKI
+261 DYTQSTTEGKTKI
-274 FELKF
+274 FKLEF
-279 DYSQIKDY
+279 DYSLIKDY
-287 TQIKLVYS
+287 TQIELAYS

-308 NTNEVKFTYDQK
+308 NTNEVKFTYDHK

-340 SEKGELLP
+340 SQTGELLP
-348 GAEFELRQDGEALKF
+348 GAEFELSQAGNALKF
-363 KKLKDGYYAV
+363 KKLSDGHYAV
-373 DPEGETK
+373 DPTGETK
-380 LVTGAEGERKGKII
+380 LVTGKEGKMKGKII
-394 IDGLNVGTYKLK
+394 VDGLNVGDYKLK

-420 KDVIITQNGEAQEK
+420 KDVTITQNSDAQEK

-442 REHSKS
+442 KENSKS

-480 VMVCAVVAL
+480 VMACAVVAL

>member
-1 MKNMKTWLSALLA
+1 MKNMKTWLSALMA

-24 AMADMADAVPT
+24 AMADTVPT
-35 GSITVEHLEQGETV
+35 GSITVENLESGETV

-55 EIESDGTAALKDP
+55 EIETDGTAALKDP

-73 IQAWI
+73 IQDWI
-78 TTNYPEY
+78 TTNYREY

-93 DGSAKVSK
+93 DGSATVSK
-101 STFYNALSGQLE
+101 STFYNALSGQL
-113 LASLTAVKNE
+113 ASLTAVKNE
-123 QVTAATYTVENLTIG
+123 PVAATTYTVENLPIG

-161 KYDFDKT
+161 KYDFDNS
-168 EWVVENGVVNAEAKC
+168 EWVVGNGVVDASAKC
-183 KTPNVEKEEDKTT
+183 KTPNVKKEEDKTT
-196 AAIGDTVT
+196 AAIGDKVT
-204 FTVHSDVPTYPAS
+204 FTVDSDVPTYPAS
-217 AYEVAYELADTM
+217 AYNVAYELEDTM

-235 KGDLKAYGIINA
+235 NSDLKAYGINA
-247 NDSKEL
+247 NGKQEL
-253 TPGKEFTA
+253 TPGKEFVA
-261 DYTQLTTEGKTKI
+261 DYAQSTTDGKTKI
-274 FELKF
+274 FKLKF

-287 TQIKLVYS
+287 TQIELVYS
-295 ATVNEKIKIGSNQ
+295 ATVNEKIKIGSDQ
-308 NTNEVKFTYDQK
+308 NTNEVKFTYDHK
-320 EKSSYTVLYSF
+320 EKSAYTVLYSF

-340 SEKGELLP
+340 SETGELLA
-348 GAEFELRQDGEALKF
+348 GAEFELRQNGNALTF
-363 KKLKDGYYAV
+363 KKLSDGHYAV
-373 DPEGETK
+373 DPAGEAK
-380 LVTGAEGERKGKII
+380 LVTGEQGKMKGKII
-394 IDGLNVGTYKLK
+394 IDGLNVGDYKLK

-420 KDVIITQNGEAQEK
+420 KDVTIKQNGEALEK

-442 REHSKS
+442 KENSKS

-480 VMVCAVVAL
+480 VMACAVVAL

>member
-1 MKNMKTWLSALLA
+1 MKNMKTWLGALLA

-24 AMADMADAVPT
+24 AMADAVPT
-35 GSITVEHLEQGETV
+35 GSITVENLEPGETV

-55 EIESDGTAALKDP
+55 EIELDGTAALKDP
-68 KWVSG
+68 KWVNG

-78 TTNYPEY
+78 TANYSEY

-93 DGSAKVSK
+93 DGSATVSK
-101 STFYNALSGQLE
+101 STFYNALSGQ

-123 QVTAATYTVENLTIG
+123 QVTAATYTVENQPIG

-161 KYDFDKT
+161 KYDFGKA
-168 EWVVENGVVNAEAKC
+168 EWVVDNGVVNAAAKC
-183 KTPNVEKEEDKTT
+183 KTPDVEKKEDKTT
-196 AAIGDTVT
+196 AAIGDKVT
-204 FTVHSDVPTYPAS
+204 FTVDSDVPTYPAS
-217 AYEVAYELADTM
+217 AYNVAYELEDIM

-235 KGDLKAYGIINA
+235 NGDLKAYGINA
-247 NDSKEL
+247 NGKQEL
-253 TPGKEFTA
+253 TPGKEFKA
-261 DYTQLTTEGKTKI
+261 DYTQSTTEGKTKI
-274 FELKF
+274 FKLKF

-287 TQIKLVYS
+287 TQIELVYS
-295 ATVNEKIKIGSNQ
+295 ATVNEKIQIGSKQ
-308 NTNEVKFTYDQK
+308 NTNEVKFTYDHK

-340 SEKGELLP
+340 SETGELLA
-348 GAEFELRQDGEALKF
+348 GAEFELKQNGEALKF
-363 KKLKDGYYAV
+363 KKLSNGHYAV
-373 DPEGETK
+373 DPAGETK
-380 LVTGAEGERKGKII
+380 LVTGADGKII
-394 IDGLNVGTYKLK
+394 IDGLNVGNYKLK

-420 KDVIITQNGEAQEK
+420 KDVIITQNSDAQEK

-442 REHSKS
+442 PKNSKS

-480 VMVCAVVAL
+480 VMACAVVAL

>member
-1 MKNMKTWLSALLA
+1 MKNMKTWLGALLA

-24 AMADMADAVPT
+24 AMADAVPT
-35 GSITVEHLEQGETV
+35 GSITVENLEPGETV

-55 EIESDGTAALKDP
+55 EIELDGTAALKDP
-68 KWVSG
+68 KWVNG

-78 TTNYPEY
+78 TANYSEY

-93 DGSAKVSK
+93 DGSATVSK
-101 STFYNALSGQLE
+101 STFYNALSGQL
-113 LASLTAVKNE
+113 ASLTPVKNE
-123 QVTAATYTVENLTIG
+123 QVNTATYTVENLPIG

-161 KYDFDKT
+161 KYDFENA
-168 EWVVENGVVNAEAKC
+168 EWVVDNGVVNAAAKC
-183 KTPNVEKEEDKTT
+183 KTPDVEKKEDKTT
-196 AAIGDTVT
+196 AAIGDKVT
-204 FTVHSDVPTYPAS
+204 FTVDSDVPTYPAS
-217 AYEVAYELADTM
+217 AYNVAYELEDIM

-235 KGDLKAYGIINA
+235 NGDLKAYGMNA
-247 NDSKEL
+247 TGKTEL
-253 TPGKEFTA
+253 TPGKEFKA
-261 DYTQLTTEGKTKI
+261 DYTQSTTDGKTKI
-274 FELKF
+274 FKLKF

-287 TQIKLVYS
+287 TQIELVYS
-295 ATVNEKIKIGSNQ
+295 ATVNEKIKIGSKQ

-340 SEKGELLP
+340 SETGELLA
-348 GAEFELRQDGEALKF
+348 GAEFELKQNGEALKF
-363 KKLKDGYYAV
+363 KKLSNGHYAV
-373 DPEGETK
+373 DPAGKTK
-380 LVTGAEGERKGKII
+380 LVTGADGKII
-394 IDGLNVGTYKLK
+394 IDGLNVGNYKLK

-420 KDVIITQNGEAQEK
+420 KDVTITQNGEAQEK

-442 REHSKS
+442 KEHSKS

-480 VMVCAVVAL
+480 VMACAVVAL

>member
-24 AMADMADAVPT
+24 AMADAVPT
-35 GSITVEHLEQGETV
+35 GSITVENLEPGETV

-55 EIESDGTAALKDP
+55 EIEPDGTAALKDP
-68 KWVSG
+68 KWVNG

-78 TTNYPEY
+78 TANYSEY

-93 DGSAKVSK
+93 DGSAAVSK
-101 STFYNALSGQLE
+101 STFYNALSGQ

-123 QVTAATYTVENLTIG
+123 QVTAATYTVENQPIG

-161 KYDFDKT
+161 KYNFDKA
-168 EWVVENGVVNAEAKC
+168 EWVVDNGVVNAAAKC
-183 KTPNVEKEEDKTT
+183 KTPDVEKKEDKTT
-196 AAIGDTVT
+196 AAIGDKVT
-204 FTVHSDVPTYPAS
+204 FTVDSDVPTYPAS
-217 AYEVAYELADTM
+217 AYNVAYELEDIM

-235 KGDLKAYGIINA
+235 NGDLKAYGINA
-247 NDSKEL
+247 TSKTEL
-253 TPGKEFTA
+253 TPGKEFKA
-261 DYTQLTTEGKTKI
+261 DYTQSTTEGKTKI

-279 DYSQIKDY
+279 DYSLIKDY
-287 TQIKLVYS
+287 TQIELVYS

-308 NTNEVKFTYDQK
+308 NTNEVKFTYDHK

-340 SEKGELLP
+340 SETGEQ
-348 GAEFELRQDGEALKF
+348 GKM
-363 KKLKDGYYAV
+363 
-373 DPEGETK
+373 
-380 LVTGAEGERKGKII
+380 KGKII
-394 IDGLNVGTYKLK
+394 IDGLNVGDYKLK

-420 KDVIITQNGEAQEK
+420 KDVTITQNGEAQEK

-442 REHSKS
+442 KEKSKS

-480 VMVCAVVAL
+480 VMACAVVAL

>member
-24 AMADMADAVPT
+24 AMADTVPT
-35 GSITVEHLEQGETV
+35 GSITVENLEPGETV

-78 TTNYPEY
+78 TANYSEY

-93 DGSAKVSK
+93 DGSATVSK
-101 STFYNALSGQLE
+101 STFYNALSGQ

-123 QVTAATYTVENLTIG
+123 QVTAATYTVENQPIG

-161 KYDFDKT
+161 KYDFGKA
-168 EWVVENGVVNAEAKC
+168 EWVVDNGVVNAAAKC
-183 KTPNVEKEEDKTT
+183 KTPDVEKKEDKTT
-196 AAIGDTVT
+196 AAIGDKVT
-204 FTVHSDVPTYPAS
+204 FTVNSDVPTYPAS
-217 AYEVAYELADTM
+217 AYNVAYELEDTM

-235 KGDLKAYGIINA
+235 NSDLKAYGINA
-247 NDSKEL
+247 TGKNEL
-253 TPGKEFTA
+253 TQGKEFVA
-261 DYTQLTTEGKTKI
+261 DYTQTTTEGKTKI
-274 FELKF
+274 FKLKF
-279 DYSQIKDY
+279 DYSLIKDY
-287 TQIKLVYS
+287 TQIELVYS
-295 ATVNEKIKIGSNQ
+295 ATVNEKIKIGSDQ
-308 NTNEVKFTYDQK
+308 NTNEVKFTYDHK

-340 SEKGELLP
+340 SETGELLE
-348 GAEFELRQDGEALKF
+348 GAEFELKQNGNALKF
-363 KKLKDGYYAV
+363 KKLSNGHYAV
-373 DPEGETK
+373 DPAGEAK
-380 LVTGAEGERKGKII
+380 LVTGADGKII
-394 IDGLNVGTYKLK
+394 IDGLNVGDYTLK

-420 KDVIITQNGEAQEK
+420 KDVTLTQNGDALEK
-434 HLLANTND
+434 HLLANTNNK
-442 REHSKS
+442 EHSKS

-480 VMVCAVVAL
+480 VMACAVVAL

>member
-24 AMADMADAVPT
+24 AMADTVPT
-35 GSITVEHLEQGETV
+35 GSITVENLEPGETV

-55 EIESDGTAALKDP
+55 AIESDGTAALKDP

-73 IQAWI
+73 IQDWI
-78 TTNYPEY
+78 ATEYPEY

-93 DGSAKVSK
+93 DGSATVSK
-101 STFYNALSGQLE
+101 STFYNALSGQ

-123 QVTAATYTVENLTIG
+123 QVTAATYTVENQPIG

-161 KYDFDKT
+161 KYDFGKA
-168 EWVVENGVVNAEAKC
+168 EWVVDNGVVNAAAKC
-183 KTPNVEKEEDKTT
+183 KTPDVEKKEDKTT
-196 AAIGDTVT
+196 AAIGDKVT
-204 FTVHSDVPTYPAS
+204 FTVDSDVPTYPAS
-217 AYEVAYELADTM
+217 AYNVAYELEDIM

-235 KGDLKAYGIINA
+235 NSDLKAYGINA
-247 NDSKEL
+247 TSKTEL
-253 TPGKEFTA
+253 KPGKEFVA
-261 DYTQLTTEGKTKI
+261 DYAQSTTDGKTKI
-274 FELKF
+274 FKLKF
-279 DYSQIKDY
+279 DYSLIKDY
-287 TQIKLVYS
+287 TQIELVYS

-340 SEKGELLP
+340 SETGELLA
-348 GAEFELRQDGEALKF
+348 GAEFELKQNGEALKF
-363 KKLKDGYYAV
+363 KKLSNGHYAV
-373 DPEGETK
+373 DPAGKTK
-380 LVTGAEGERKGKII
+380 LVTGADGKII
-394 IDGLNVGTYKLK
+394 IDGLNVGNYKLK

-420 KDVIITQNGEAQEK
+420 KDVTITQNGEAQEK

-442 REHSKS
+442 KEHSKS

-480 VMVCAVVAL
+480 VMACAVVAL

>member
-24 AMADMADAVPT
+24 AMADAVPT
-35 GSITVEHLEQGETV
+35 GSITVENLESGETV

-73 IQAWI
+73 IQDWI
-78 TTNYPEY
+78 ATEYPEY
-85 ADAANLPA
+85 ANAANLPA
-93 DGSAKVSK
+93 DGSTGVSK
-101 STFYNALSGQLE
+101 STFYNALSGQL
-113 LASLTAVKNE
+113 ASSLTAVKNE
-123 QVTAATYTVENLTIG
+123 QVSAATYTVENLPIG

-161 KYDFDKT
+161 KYDFDKA
-168 EWVVENGVVNAEAKC
+168 EWVVENGVVNAAAKC
-183 KTPNVEKEEDKTT
+183 KTPDVEKKEDKTT
-196 AAIGDTVT
+196 AAIGDKVT
-204 FTVHSDVPTYPAS
+204 FTVDSDVPTYPAS
-217 AYEVAYELADTM
+217 AYNVAYELEDIM

-235 KGDLKAYGIINA
+235 NGDLKAYGINA
-247 NDSKEL
+247 NGKKEL
-253 TPGKEFTA
+253 TPDTEFKA
-261 DYTQLTTEGKTKI
+261 DYTQSTTDGKTTVFK
-274 FELKF
+274 LKF
-279 DYSQIKDY
+279 DYSLIKDY
-287 TQIKLVYS
+287 TQIELVYS

-308 NTNEVKFTYDQK
+308 NTNEVKFTYDHK

-340 SEKGELLP
+340 SETGELLA
-348 GAEFELRQDGEALKF
+348 GAEFELKQDGEALKF
-363 KKLKDGYYAV
+363 KKLSDGHYAV
-373 DPEGETK
+373 DPAGETK
-380 LVTGAEGERKGKII
+380 LVTGADGKII
-394 IDGLNVGTYKLK
+394 IDGLNVGNYKLK

-420 KDVIITQNGEAQEK
+420 KDVTIEQNGEAQEK

-442 REHSKS
+442 KEKSKS

-480 VMVCAVVAL
+480 VMACAVVAL

>member
-24 AMADMADAVPT
+24 AMADAVPT
-35 GSITVEHLEQGETV
+35 GSITVENLEPGETV

-78 TTNYPEY
+78 TANYSEY

-93 DGSAKVSK
+93 DGSATVSK
-101 STFYNALSGQLE
+101 STFYNALSGQ

-123 QVTAATYTVENLTIG
+123 QVTAATYTVENLPIG

-161 KYDFDKT
+161 KYDFDNA
-168 EWVVENGVVNAEAKC
+168 EWVVDNGVVNAAAKC
-183 KTPNVEKEEDKTT
+183 KTPDVKKDADTST
-196 AAIGDTVT
+196 AAIGDKVT
-204 FTVHSDVPTYPAS
+204 FTVVSDVPTYPAS
-217 AYEVAYELADTM
+217 AYNVAYELEDIM

-235 KGDLKAYGIINA
+235 NGDLKAYGINA
-247 NDSKEL
+247 NGKKEL
-253 TPGKEFTA
+253 TPDTEFKA
-261 DYTQLTTEGKTKI
+261 NYTQSTTDGKTKI
-274 FELKF
+274 FKLKF
-279 DYSQIKDY
+279 DYSLIKDY
-287 TQIKLVYS
+287 TQIELVYS

-308 NTNEVKFTYDQK
+308 NTNEVKFTYDHK

-340 SEKGELLP
+340 SETGELLA
-348 GAEFELRQDGEALKF
+348 GAEFELEQDGNALKF
-363 KKLKDGYYAV
+363 KKLSDGHYAV
-373 DPEGETK
+373 DPAGETK
-380 LVTGAEGERKGKII
+380 LVTGADGKII
-394 IDGLNVGTYKLK
+394 VDGLDVGDYKLK

-420 KDVIITQNGEAQEK
+420 KDVTIEQNGEAQEK

-442 REHSKS
+442 KENSKS

-480 VMVCAVVAL
+480 VMACAVVAL